1 MVKIPDI
8 EDFNPRRDFGVDRDV
23 RVTPTRANISN
34 AGAPGAAVAGLG
46 RAISGVGSDLQGIA
60 DKQKAEQEQLNAF
73 NATTGFYNTTGA
85 VNRELDERMKS
96 APADG
101 SGVDKMFGEVF
112 DKNFG
117 AYLAG
122 ITDQKLRA
130 RKEADVAQARAQYEA
145 RGRSTMEGLRTN
157 HYTGEINRF
166 GTSAVNGLQQKPD
179 AWDATNA
186 GLGQL
191 IAQSGLPPEAKSRI
205 VEQWE
210 PKLIQGRIDG
220 YHRLADQ
227 AEREGRLDDATALR
241 AKASTFATEMDR
253 QQAARAGVPLPAVTG
268 RPQAASSKAG
278 VVDPRAVYGMA
289 KAEVEKQGL
298 VGIVPVDGPKYGITT
313 GSADEWARYF
323 TGLAKHESGLKNST
337 VGDVHDFEGGSRGLF
352 QLSYHDAQTYGLNGG
367 KPFTPEQLADPT
379 QNTAAAVAITKTLVT
394 KAGSIRGGAGKY
406 WGPITR
412 ENWTPGN
419 GRDRDLP
426 WAELG
431 GEPAGTGTYATYSTA
446 LSQQSE
452 ARLRQEQVRIRTA
465 DKERHD
471 AYVNQIEFGIHDGTY
486 GIANLVQDRQ
496 NGVITDAGE
505 YVKLEKLIE
514 DRQGETNILAD
525 AIDKIDGQNKA
536 YAFDPMDKDD
546 KKAVEAYSQAYKLGE
561 GIGKQDPSVVNRAV
575 NVVDRT
581 GMIPRDV
588 VGPLQAKFRSTDVG
602 AFTFGMQAMQ
612 ALYQRSPDV
621 FAKTFGEK
629 VTQSVATWGELAPYR
644 SAQESFD
651 LIKKDSDPAAAAQ
664 KEKLLKEA
672 DKAMNDAPI
681 TAADLPAIFYGNTD
695 YEGPASKDLG
705 PWDKDRWAGGPPMAP
720 AQSAQ
725 LQFDYAKLYRENYAL
740 AQGDVDVAKKT
751 TIQQMQ
757 RMWGET
763 RIHGA
768 GGSSAWG
775 VFGLRDRVVKYPPE
789 RFYPPVDG
797 SYDWIKGAVEDAVKG
812 NAGAVADWELL
823 PVPETAV
830 DVKAGS
836 APRYGIMVKNDAG
849 VWSELR
855 DQSNQPLLIDFDP
868 KASRR
873 AGQDKAQQEAAAAA
887 GRQAAAGD
895 ANRNLYQAGGNPF
908 ALMPQEQVA
917 PGPEVNAAMQRRF
930 GPKGG
935 VGSAKIPE

>member
-8 EDFNPRRDFGVDRDV
+8 EDFSPRRDFGVDRDV

-122 ITDQKLRA
+122 ITDPKLRA

-166 GTSAVNGLQQKPD
+166 GTSAVNGLQQNPG

-227 AEREGRLDDATALR
+227 AEREGRIDEAKALR

-431 GEPAGTGTYATYSTA
+431 GGPAGTGTYATYSTA

-471 AYVNQIEFGIHDGTY
+471 AYVNQVEFGIHDGTY

-496 NGVITDAGE
+496 NGVITDADE
-505 YVKLEKLIE
+505 YLKLKKRID
-514 DRQGETNILAD
+514 DRDGDVNSLND
-525 AIDKIDGQNKA
+525 AIDKIQGGQKD
-536 YAFDPMDKDD
+536 YVFDPMDKDD
-546 KKAVEAYSQAYKLGE
+546 KKAVELYSSALSVGKNL
-561 GIGKQDPSVVNRAV
+561 GKQDTQAV
-575 NVVDRT
+575 AQAAAILDRT
-581 GMIPRDV
+581 GMIPKDV
-588 VGPLQAKFRSTDVG
+588 QGPLSALYGSRDLG
-602 AFTFGMQAMQ
+602 AFTFGMGALS
-612 ALYQRSPDV
+612 ALYKRSPDV
-621 FAKTFGEK
+621 FTRTFG
-629 VTQSVATWGELAPYR
+629 TRMATAASIFAEGSNVR
-644 SAQESFD
+644 TAQELFD
-651 LIKKDSDPAAAAQ
+651 LIKKDSDPAAAAGR
-664 KEKLLKEA
+664 ERLLKDA
-672 DKAMNDAPI
+672 DKTLKDTNSGLGL
-681 TAADLPAIFYGNTD
+681 TVADLPAIFATNVKTT
-695 YEGPASKDLG
+695 EGAGDELTQA
-705 PWDKDRWAGGPPMAP
+705 DKDGYAGTPPLSP
-720 AQSAQ
+720 PQSQ
-725 LQFDYAKLYRENYAL
+725 KLQYDYTKLYREMYVAAN
-740 AQGDVDVAKKT
+740 GDADLAKKL
-751 TIQQMQ
+751 TIERLQ
-757 RMWGET
+757 RQWGET
-763 RIHGA
+763 DIHG
-768 GGSSAWG
+768 GG
-775 VFGLRDRVVKYPPE
+775 DRSWWNSLPLMGKGGRVMNYPPE
-789 RFYPPVDG
+789 RYYQPVNNSFDWMKTSVEGVMKKAGVRAQDWELISTPETAADVKALGSESARPPRYGVWFKDETGKWDELRGADNLPMRVRFDGKAAKKADDQAQLQKSNEDERVKDTISQAYTGYPLRRTRAAQEAQPYSDAP
-797 SYDWIKGAVEDAVKG
+797 KGAV
-812 NAGAVADWELL
+812 
-823 PVPETAV
+823 
-830 DVKAGS
+830 
-836 APRYGIMVKNDAG
+836 
-849 VWSELR
+849 
-855 DQSNQPLLIDFDP
+855 
-868 KASRR
+868 
-873 AGQDKAQQEAAAAA
+873 
-887 GRQAAAGD
+887 
-895 ANRNLYQAGGNPF
+895 
-908 ALMPQEQVA
+908 
-917 PGPEVNAAMQRRF
+917 
-930 GPKGG
+930 GG
-935 VGSAKIPE
+935 VTIPE